1 MFSRNVKL
9 GVWIIQVEVK
19 AIVVV
24 LDSELFSCRYTQTQ
38 YYTLTTPAGSCGSK
52 NERPNNTHLNL
63 GGTQM
68 SPSLSWTAPGLVTS
82 SFWSCVS
89 RRFVYLFCVV
99 NSVVCL
105 SCDTRS
111 PPGMVEIRP
120 QGPREPA
127 QKKTKKQHLLV
138 CNSAIYGLPSLIYP
152 LRVSWKFKKASKG
165 EDFCVVRMGC
175 YLCCWLGHW
184 LGSHYRQRLA
194 RPQSIHVHWHHI
206 HKRMHQLLRLCVIN
220 ILL

>member
-1 MFSRNVKL
+1 MFSKNVKL

-89 RRFVYLFCVV
+89 RVLCIY
-99 NSVVCL
+99 SVL
-105 SCDTRS
+105 STVLYVWAVI
-111 PPGMVEIRP
+111 PEVP
-120 QGPREPA
+120 QA
-127 QKKTKKQHLLV
+127 
-138 CNSAIYGLPSLIYP
+138 
-152 LRVSWKFKKASKG
+152 W
-165 EDFCVVRMGC
+165 
-175 YLCCWLGHW
+175 
-184 LGSHYRQRLA
+184 
-194 RPQSIHVHWHHI
+194 
-206 HKRMHQLLRLCVIN
+206 
-220 ILL
+220 